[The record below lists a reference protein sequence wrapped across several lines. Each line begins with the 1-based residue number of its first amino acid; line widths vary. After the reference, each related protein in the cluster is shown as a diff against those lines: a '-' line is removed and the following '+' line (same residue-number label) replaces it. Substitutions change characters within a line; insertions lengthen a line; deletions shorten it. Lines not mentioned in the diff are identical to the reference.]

1 MSQFFTSSGQ
11 SSGASTSSEVIK
23 VIKNTKQDTRP
34 ILVPWFYDLGAL
46 PWPTYANA
54 LLHILE

>member
-1 MSQFFTSSGQ
+1 MNQFFTSSGQ
-11 SSGASTSSEVIK
+11 SSGASASGEVIK

-34 ILVPWFYDLGAL
+34 ILVPWFYDPGTL
-46 PWPTYANA
+46 PWPAYANA